1 MLKLQL
7 SRIES
12 PLGGLLLVVDDAGA
26 IHALDY
32 ADHGA
37 RLHRLLRQLH
47 EGEFELAEGSA
58 APHAVADALR
68 RYFDGDLAAIE
79 ALPVATL
86 GDSLQRKV
94 WAALRRIP
102 AGRATSYGELA
113 KQLGFD
119 DPRAAIDVGAAN
131 GSNPVSIVVPCHR
144 VIGRNG
150 ELKGYAGGVFRK
162 RRLLEHEGALPGAGE
177 CRPAIAT
184 AVQETMQLAF

>member
-7 SRIES
+7 SRLES
-12 PLGGLLLVVDDAGA
+12 PLGELLLVTDDTGA
-26 IHALDY
+26 IHALDF
-32 ADHGA
+32 ADHRA

-47 EGEFELAEGSA
+47 EDEVALDEGT
-58 APHAVADALR
+58 APQAVADALR

-79 ALPVATL
+79 TLPVATL
-86 GDSLQRKV
+86 GDTLQRKV

-102 AGRATSYGELA
+102 AGRTTSYGELA

-119 DPRAAIDVGAAN
+119 DPRAAIDIGAAN

-150 ELKGYAGGVFRK
+150 DLKGYAGGVFRK
-162 RRLLEHEGALPGAGE
+162 QRLLQHEGALPRADARKPVDAGAM
-177 CRPAIAT
+177 
-184 AVQETMQLAF
+184 QETMQLAF